1 MTISSAK
8 RKFIYEHLWLHLWL
22 FLTPKKRK
30 AQNIY
35 GSLMIIFDKKSQES
49 PESIQNP
56 SEAFRQFMTLQST
69 YKTK

>member
-22 FLTPKKRK
+22 FLTPKKRE

-35 GSLMIIFDKKSQES
+35 DSLMIIFDKKVKNHPNPSKI
-49 PESIQNP
+49 PFWSIQAIHDLTFN
-56 SEAFRQFMTLQST
+56 L
-69 YKTK
+69 